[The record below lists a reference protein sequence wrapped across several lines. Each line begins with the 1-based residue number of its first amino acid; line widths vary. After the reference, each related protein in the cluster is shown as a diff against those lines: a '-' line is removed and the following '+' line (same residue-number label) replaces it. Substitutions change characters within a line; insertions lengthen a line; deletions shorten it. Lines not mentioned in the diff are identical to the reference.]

1 MSQVPVNQ
9 KLYAMV
15 VTQAKQKYRI
25 YPSPGA
31 SHWVHK
37 RYLELGGKFIDSSEE
52 SQRKEMTRRFI
63 EHSKSKE
70 SSEKEEKPSK
80 RERFL
85 KYHYNKSHNKNNKR
99 D

>member
-1 MSQVPVNQ
+1 MAQVPVNQ

-37 RYLELGGKFIDSSEE
+37 RYLELGGKFIDSSQE
-52 SQRKEMTRRFI
+52 SQKKEMVRRFV
-63 EHSKSKE
+63 EHSKNRHDHHT
-70 SSEKEEKPSK
+70 SK

-85 KYHYNKSHNKNNKR
+85 EHHYNKRNASDTEK

>member
-63 EHSKSKE
+63 EHSKTSSKE
-70 SSEKEEKPSK
+70 KHHDSK

-85 KYHYNKSHNKNNKR
+85 KHHYNKSHNNDNKR